1 MSRKLYKTLGEFK
14 AYIFMLKILLYLLI
28 IFGNI
33 RIDTLHEENG
43 SPQENTP
50 RKLSPRKFPPGIFP
64 PISLIAFLQLTV
76 RLDKFSRT

>member
-28 IFGNI
+28 IFGKI
-33 RIDTLHEENG
+33 RIDTLHEEKG

-50 RKLSPRKFPPGIFP
+50 RILSPRKLPPGIFP